1 MANISDAFG
10 TVIVTSSDL
19 ETSEKLL
26 RIFHSV
32 QSKFD
37 YYTDYDLDNI
47 HQVGE
52 RKVSANFTASGRWTF
67 STNLL
72 WFGKWL
78 QENIESEEDR
88 EFLESRRWECLFEY
102 ADYECGCEVFG
113 QGSAVVE
120 HARNSLLSEAM
131 YTELNWEDLE
141 PTYWNFFDVLGWSLQ
156 EIANERYFESI
167 LDGEESIVGYC
178 EDIYKF
184 LDDYANH
191 YHLDKSAAKD
201 SIRQQSKLFGRVLD
215 MAEAYAQ

>member
-26 RIFHSV
+26 RIFDSV
-32 QSKFD
+32 QSEFG

-47 HQVGE
+47 YQVGE
-52 RKVSANFTASGRWTF
+52 KKVSANFSAAGRWTF

-78 QENIESEEDR
+78 QENIENEEDR
-88 EFLESRRWECLFEY
+88 KFLESKSWECLFEY
-102 ADYECGCEVFG
+102 TDYECGCGVFG
-113 QGSAVVE
+113 QGFAIVK
-120 HARNSLLSEAM
+120 HAGKSPLSKAW
-131 YTELNWEDLE
+131 YTELSWEDLE

-156 EIANERYFESI
+156 EIAEERYFESI
-167 LDGEESIVGYC
+167 VDGEEAIADYC

-184 LDDYANH
+184 LDEYADH
-191 YHLDKSAAKD
+191 YHLEKYAAKD
-201 SIRQQSKLFGRVLD
+201 AIRQQSELFGQVLD